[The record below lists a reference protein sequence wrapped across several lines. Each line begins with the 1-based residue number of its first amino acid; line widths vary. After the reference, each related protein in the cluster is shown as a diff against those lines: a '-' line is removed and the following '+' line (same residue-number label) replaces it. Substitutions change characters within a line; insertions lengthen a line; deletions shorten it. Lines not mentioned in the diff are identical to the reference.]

1 MMPKVDESIDYKADE
16 SRWQKIMALRD
27 EALRTLEG
35 LRQSKTIASNQEA
48 SVTFN
53 CDEEDTAFLNAFG
66 LEQFATL
73 CIVSEVKLQ
82 KTSGETSVS
91 AQKSSYAKCQR
102 CWNYWPSV
110 GADNEHPDLC
120 KRCIEV
126 ISG

>member
-1 MMPKVDESIDYKADE
+1 
-16 SRWQKIMALRD
+16 MALRD
-27 EALRTLEG
+27 DALRTLEG
-35 LRQSKTIASNQEA
+35 LRQSKTIASNQQA
-48 SVTFN
+48 CVTFN
-53 CDEEDTAFLNAFG
+53 CDEEDTEFLRAFG
-66 LEQFATL
+66 LEPFTAL

-110 GADNEHPDLC
+110 GADDEHPDLC